1 MMASTLFSMEW
12 TVFLLIRQGLCL
24 RREGILDELSPVI
37 RSVGVAT
44 MHGLETGTN
53 DTIAQGMLR

>member
-1 MMASTLFSMEW
+1 MMALTLFSVEW
-12 TVFLLIRQGLCL
+12 RVFLLIHQGLC
-24 RREGILDELSPVI
+24 RRWEGILPVL